1 MIRILKERASPAQIQ
16 DMLQEYKSMIKIAVD
31 IRRRILAGG
40 GEMQADCE
48 SVLLEEGSEQNDL
61 WGANWYPAEKRIDY
75 EALINIRPWLSNRSI
90 VIQNEDIRRQVQ
102 AITIE
107 LLGGVS

>member
-1 MIRILKERASPAQIQ
+1 
-16 DMLQEYKSMIKIAVD
+16 MIKIAVD

-40 GEMQADCE
+40 GEMQADYE

-61 WGANWYPAEKRIDY
+61 WGANWYPAEQRIDY

-107 LLGGVS
+107 LLGGV